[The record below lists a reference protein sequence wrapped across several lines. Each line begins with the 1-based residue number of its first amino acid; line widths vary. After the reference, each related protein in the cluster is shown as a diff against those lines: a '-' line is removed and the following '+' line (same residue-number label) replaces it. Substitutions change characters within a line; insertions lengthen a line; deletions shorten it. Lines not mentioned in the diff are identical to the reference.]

1 MNQTKYRTMRK
12 NFRKVVLTSATAL
25 LVLSS
30 CGGKG
35 QQQQS
40 IVEYPTV
47 KVEKADITLETRYSA
62 TIRGRQDIEV
72 YPQVGGTLQ
81 RLLVTEGQTVKKGQ
95 TLFIIDQV
103 PYQAALNTAEAAL
116 KAAKAQEATAQL
128 SYDSRK
134 KLFDEEVVSDF
145 DLQTAQNTLLSAK
158 ASVAQAEAQV
168 VNARNSLSYTVV
180 KSPADGVVGTLPFRQ
195 GALVGPSMPQSLTTV
210 SDNNQMYV
218 YFSMNE
224 AQFLQLTRQN
234 GSVENAIANM
244 PAVELQLVDGSIYEL
259 KGKVESASG
268 VVDRATGSVQLRAV
282 FDNPN
287 HMLHS
292 GSTGNV
298 IIPQTLKDALL
309 IPATAAAQT
318 QDKYRVY
325 AVDKDGVAHSQIISI
340 LPQNNGKQFIV
351 TEGITEGTEIVA
363 EGANMVKDDQQVKS
377 VNK

>member
-47 KVEKADITLETRYSA
+47 KVEKGDITLETRYSA

-351 TEGITEGTEIVA
+351 TEGIAEGTEIVA

>member
-25 LVLSS
+25 LILSS

-351 TEGITEGTEIVA
+351 TEGIAEGTEIVA